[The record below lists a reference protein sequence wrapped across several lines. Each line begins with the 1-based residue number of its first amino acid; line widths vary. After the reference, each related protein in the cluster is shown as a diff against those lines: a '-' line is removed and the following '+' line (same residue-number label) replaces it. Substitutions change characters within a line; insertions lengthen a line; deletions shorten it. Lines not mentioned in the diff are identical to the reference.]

1 MMKKTIVTT
10 MFFLSSMLLLSG
22 CGGST
27 STTSAVDSIGNAAQK
42 NAELDNA
49 RFETLYSMD
58 SEAEPFDQSSEGAFV
73 KKMESDYD
81 WYQKT
86 SFDETNTTET
96 AQISGKQYQKISV
109 PGQAETQWVE
119 ISSTVF
125 ALQDLLRTLFENE
138 IVEADIAE
146 SQVEDTGG
154 RKEYTLTMNDAYVER
169 IKAKNVE
176 ELQQN
181 IDELKQDNE
190 EAQVIEGIETL
201 LQEIEETNYQGVTI
215 TYEINEEGFLTAVHS
230 ESTVV
235 PPTGEAYTLVSSF
248 SLTEYNLSDTGGLL
262 PQITEQGDLGK

>member
-1 MMKKTIVTT
+1 MMKKPIVTT
-10 MFFLSSMLLLSG
+10 LFFFSSLLVLSG

-27 STTSAVDSIGNAAQK
+27 STTSVVESIGNAAQK
-42 NAELDNA
+42 NAGLDNA
-49 RFETLYSMD
+49 RFETRYSMD

-73 KKMESDYD
+73 KQADSDYD

-119 ISSTVF
+119 VSSTGF
-125 ALQDLLRTLFENE
+125 ALQDLLRSLFENE
-138 IVEADIAE
+138 IVEAEIAE
-146 SQVEDTGG
+146 SQVEDTGD
-154 RKEYTLTMNDAYVER
+154 RKEYTLTMKDTYVER

-176 ELQQN
+176 EFQQN

-215 TYEINEEGFLTAVHS
+215 TYEINEEGFLSDVHY
-230 ESTVV
+230 ESTVM
-235 PPTGEAYTLVSSF
+235 PPTGESYILITSF
-248 SLTEYNLSDTGGLL
+248 SLTEYNLNDTEDLL
-262 PQITEQGDLGK
+262 PQIAE

>member
-10 MFFLSSMLLLSG
+10 IFFLSGMLLLSG
-22 CGGST
+22 CSDST
-27 STTSAVDSIGNAAQK
+27 STMSVVESIGNAAQK

-49 RFETLYSMD
+49 RFETRYSLD
-58 SEAEPFDQSSEGAFV
+58 SDAEPFDQSSEGAFV
-73 KKMESDYD
+73 KKADSDYD

-86 SFDETNTTET
+86 FFDETNTTET
-96 AQISGKQYQKISV
+96 AQIGGKQYKKISV
-109 PGQAETQWVE
+109 PGQSETQWVE
-119 ISSTVF
+119 VSSTGF
-125 ALQDLLRTLFENE
+125 ALQDLLRSLFENE

-146 SQVEDTGG
+146 SQVEDTGS

-215 TYEINEEGFLTAVHS
+215 TYEINEDGFLSDVHY
-230 ESTVV
+230 ESTVM
-235 PPTGEAYTLVSSF
+235 PLTGESYILITSF
-248 SLTEYNLSDTGGLL
+248 SLTEYNLNDTEDLL
-262 PQITEQGDLGK
+262 PQIAE